1 MLKLAL
7 PAAEEE
13 PMRGYEVH
21 AAKLVDIPLVR
32 RLAEKGT
39 MLDSELCYTREAS
52 GPHSVLL
59 SSILLPQ
66 RGLYTL
72 VGRADKQHVIGQ
84 FRLKPDDHLAQ
95 IVYMAP
101 SLEEDMCDTA
111 WLALMDAM
119 AYEAGRRGAHILT
132 TEVNEDSPLFVTMRQ
147 AGFAVYARQEIW
159 RRAVNNDSGEEI
171 ALSGEMYEE
180 TDDDQMD
187 IQLLYSNI
195 VPRLVQ
201 AITVPSRDSKGLV
214 YRKANRVQAYIAVSE
229 GKTGVYIMPYLHPD
243 VLGHEASAI
252 IAAVIDQCSRAD
264 RVPVYVCV
272 RRYQDWLT
280 ESLSGMGFEAWTQQA
295 VMVRHIAA
303 GIRQTNFAPLM
314 HKSLEA
320 VPHATPVSKS
330 KLTNQEKPST

>member
-1 MLKLAL
+1 
-7 PAAEEE
+7 
-13 PMRGYEVH
+13 MRGSEVH
-21 AAKLVDIPLVR
+21 AAKLVDLPLVR

-39 MLDSELCYTREAS
+39 MLDSELSYTREGGGAQ
-52 GPHSVLL
+52 GVLL

-84 FRLKPDDHLAQ
+84 LRLKPDDHLAQ

-101 SLEEDMCDTA
+101 SLEAGMCDTA

-132 TEVNEDSPLFVTMRQ
+132 AEVDEGSPLFVSMRQ
-147 AGFAVYARQEIW
+147 TGFAVYARQEIW
-159 RRAVNNDSGEEI
+159 RRNVADEPLLETH
-171 ALSGEMYEE
+171 LSGVLVEE

-201 AITVPSRDSKGLV
+201 PITVPSRDSKGLV
-214 YRKANRVQAYIAVSE
+214 YRKADRVQGYIAVSE
-229 GKTGVYIMPYLHPD
+229 GKAGVYIMPYLHPE
-243 VLGHEASAI
+243 VLGREAAAI
-252 IAAVIDQCSRAD
+252 IAGVIAQSSRAD
-264 RVPVYVCV
+264 RLPVYVCV

-280 ESLSGMGFEAWTQQA
+280 ESLKSMGFEAWTQQA

-303 GIRQTNFAPLM
+303 GIRQASFAPLVQ
-314 HKSLEA
+314 KQLDA
-320 VPHATPVSKS
+320 VPHATPTKA
-330 KLTNQEKPST
+330 KLTNQEKPSI